1 MDKSIR
7 VKILDREYPLK
18 VKPENETRTREI
30 AAAVD
35 ARMQAF
41 RKHIPTEPDLTV
53 AIMAALAYGEELAS
67 INTSSRSQSSETLAE
82 IDSMLLA
89 LSTVVE

>member
-7 VKILDREYPLK
+7 VRILDREYPLK
-18 VKPENETRTREI
+18 VSVENETRTLEI
-30 AAAVD
+30 AEAVD
-35 ARMQAF
+35 ARMQAI
-41 RKHIPTEPDLTV
+41 RKHIPAEPDLTV

-67 INTSSRSQSSETLAE
+67 VNASSESQSSETVTQ
-82 IDSMLLA
+82 INSMLLT